1 MFGIGLSY
9 HAGETRNEKATKH
22 IYVSRP
28 HNALFWGNCS
38 NIFYYQLVN

>member
-28 HNALFWGNCS
+28 NNALFGEIVK
-38 NIFYYQLVN
+38 IFSITN